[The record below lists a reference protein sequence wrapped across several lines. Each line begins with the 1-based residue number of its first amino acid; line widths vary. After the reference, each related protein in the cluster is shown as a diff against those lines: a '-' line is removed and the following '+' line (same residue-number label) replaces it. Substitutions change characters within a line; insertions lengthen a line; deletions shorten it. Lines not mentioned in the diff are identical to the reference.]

1 MSIVTTDSYYT
12 STVDDRHL
20 DEIKEDLKESN
31 ELIGYSHNDLEG
43 TVTVI
48 VDISEFEQ
56 DTDLRYYH

>member
-1 MSIVTTDSYYT
+1 MSILTTDSYFT
-12 STVDDRHL
+12 STVDDSHL

-48 VDISEFEQ
+48 VDVSEFGE

>member
-1 MSIVTTDSYYT
+1 MSIVTTDSYFT
-12 STVDDRHL
+12 STVDDSHL
-20 DEIKEDLKESN
+20 DEIKEALKSDK

-48 VDISEFEQ
+48 VDISEFEE